1 MHDSVF
7 FNSGVEPFS
16 EPKIPALSVA
26 GLYGKGIFTT
36 LAIYDGEPFLWK
48 KHWRRLEESASRLG
62 IDLAEFSNA
71 KTRNAID
78 ELIAANAAQNARAR
92 VTFFDESSGGLWPHG
107 SDRRTSLL
115 IATADRKPR
124 AENFSLTISPY
135 LINSASPLR
144 GVKSCNYLD
153 KILAKDEATQR
164 RFDEAIQL
172 NERSEIV
179 SACMANVFWQKHGR
193 LFTPSLKT
201 GCLGGT
207 TREFVLENSDCD
219 EVEVGLEEL
228 RSADEIFL
236 TSAGIGI
243 VQVAEFEGRKL
254 VRGKHPIS
262 RLLPEGG

>member
-1 MHDSVF
+1 
-7 FNSGVEPFS
+7 
-16 EPKIPALSVA
+16 
-26 GLYGKGIFTT
+26 
-36 LAIYDGEPFLWK
+36 
-48 KHWRRLEESASRLG
+48 
-62 IDLAEFSNA
+62 
-71 KTRNAID
+71 
-78 ELIAANAAQNARAR
+78 
-92 VTFFDESSGGLWPHG
+92 
-107 SDRRTSLL
+107 
-115 IATADRKPR
+115 
-124 AENFSLTISPY
+124 
-135 LINSASPLR
+135 
-144 GVKSCNYLD
+144 VKSCNYLE
-153 KILAKDEATQR
+153 KILAKGEAKR
-164 RFDEAIQL
+164 RGFDEAIQL

-179 SACMANVFWQKHGR
+179 SACMANVIWQKHGR

-254 VRGKHPIS
+254 LRDKHPIS